1 MGRRIRI
8 FWHLMSAQANEKRM
22 EIWPPAN
29 PDHLKNSA
37 YKADAKSDNGPSVRA
52 FKLLQNFKL
61 KPGVG

>member
-1 MGRRIRI
+1 
-8 FWHLMSAQANEKRM
+8 M